1 MYDQPLPHSILF
13 YMLYAA
19 VTTTAIIASCYLLWR
34 RGNAFAP
41 DNTPPMRLRRWT
53 AAFLASIALANLWY
67 LPQAFLISSEDI
79 KLSLYVGAAL
89 DFTISFP
96 LAITVMFV
104 ILQDRRRPLWP
115 IPLSMM
121 PVALGIVW
129 CIISGSETLVQTI
142 LAYILLM
149 GISLMIYLLRALRQ
163 YSHWLRD
170 NYADLEHKEMWLTF
184 IVLASILLLLSYF
197 VFGGGGTTYEYVLQ
211 IACFVL
217 VCYLLWRVETLSDL
231 SISQPQCSP
240 TEDVSVAEDVEKN
253 ALSQATYDNISTLLQ
268 RFCIDTHLYLQHNL
282 TLSYLAHAIGTNRT
296 YLTNYFSS
304 QGTTYNSYINN
315 LRINHF
321 LSLYSEAA
329 AKQRPFSVQQ
339 LAHDSGYRNYSTFS
353 TAFKQRMGQNVSVW
367 MRDKGLKG

>member
-1 MYDQPLPHSILF
+1 
-13 YMLYAA
+13 MLYAA

-41 DNTPPMRLRRWT
+41 NNTPPLRLRRWT

-129 CIISGSETLVQTI
+129 CIISGSETLVPTI

-184 IVLASILLLLSYF
+184 IVLASILLLLGYF

-231 SISQPQCSP
+231 SISQPQYSP

-321 LSLYSEAA
+321 LSLYSEAV

>member
-41 DNTPPMRLRRWT
+41 NNTPPLRLRRWT

-129 CIISGSETLVQTI
+129 CIISGSETLVPTI

-217 VCYLLWRVETLSDL
+217 VCYLLWRVETLGDL

-321 LSLYSEAA
+321 LSLYSEAV

>member
-41 DNTPPMRLRRWT
+41 NNTPPLRLRRWT

-129 CIISGSETLVQTI
+129 CIISGSETLVPTI

-184 IVLASILLLLSYF
+184 IVLASILLLLGYF

-231 SISQPQCSP
+231 SISQPQYSP

-296 YLTNYFSS
+296 YLTNYFSC

-321 LSLYSEAA
+321 LSLYSEAV